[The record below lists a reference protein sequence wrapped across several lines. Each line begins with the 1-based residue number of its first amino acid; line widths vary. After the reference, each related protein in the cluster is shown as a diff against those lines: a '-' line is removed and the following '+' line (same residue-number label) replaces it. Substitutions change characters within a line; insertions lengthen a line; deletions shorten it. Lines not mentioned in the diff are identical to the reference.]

1 MNGQRL
7 LSRLALGLGL
17 ARAYTPSQRE
27 TSMTRKCLS
36 VCSLVLVLALAGSAG
51 AGELRLSIQN
61 GRVSLS
67 ARDVTLRQ
75 ILVEWE
81 RVGGTRIVNRDR
93 VPGAL
98 LTIEFVDV
106 PEGRALETLLRS
118 TAGYMAAKRLE
129 PTGGASQFSRIIL
142 MPGAAA
148 VAPGGS
154 AVASQG
160 GSAPSMGSVQP
171 GRPQVQRRV
180 QPDGRVVTIMDDLQQ
195 PGDPDDTE
203 DSPTPPSG
211 APGMMRP
218 PFQGPP
224 RSPQGQTANEP
235 TLLDPA
241 DPQGS
246 TATRPMP
253 TVAGTV
259 TSPGAVA
266 VPAVKNPQAPPG
278 PPKPPGR

>member
-1 MNGQRL
+1 
-7 LSRLALGLGL
+7 
-17 ARAYTPSQRE
+17 
-27 TSMTRKCLS
+27 MTGKCLS
-36 VCSLVLVLALAGSAG
+36 VCSLVLVLTLAGSAG
-51 AGELRLSIQN
+51 AGDLRLAIQK
-61 GRVSLS
+61 GRVTLS

-75 ILVEWE
+75 ILLEWE

-106 PEGRALETLLRS
+106 PEGQALETLLRS
-118 TAGYMAAKRLE
+118 TAGYVAAKRLE

-148 VAPGGS
+148 VAPGG
-154 AVASQG
+154 VAAANQG
-160 GSAPSMGSVQP
+160 GSAPSMGTGQA

-180 QPDGRVVTIMDDLQQ
+180 LPDGRVVTITDDGPQ
-195 PGDPDDTE
+195 PGDPDDAE
-203 DSPTPPSG
+203 DSPSPPDG

-224 RSPQGQTANEP
+224 RFPQGQTANEP

-241 DPQGS
+241 DPQAS
-246 TATRPMP
+246 PATRPMP
-253 TVAGTV
+253 TVPGTV
-259 TSPGAVA
+259 PSPGGV
-266 VPAVKNPQAPPG
+266 VPAMKKDPQSSPG

>member
-1 MNGQRL
+1 
-7 LSRLALGLGL
+7 
-17 ARAYTPSQRE
+17 
-27 TSMTRKCLS
+27 MTGKFLS
-36 VCSLVLVLALAGSAG
+36 VCSLVLVLTLAGSAG

-61 GRVSLS
+61 GRVSLF

-106 PEGRALETLLRS
+106 PEGHALETLLRP

-148 VAPGGS
+148 TAPSGV
-154 AVASQG
+154 AVANQG
-160 GSAPSMGSVQP
+160 GSAPSMGTLQP
-171 GRPQVQRRV
+171 GQPQVQRRV

-203 DSPTPPSG
+203 DSPSPPGGPPS
-211 APGMMRP
+211 MMRP
-218 PFQGPP
+218 PSQGLP
-224 RSPQGQTANEP
+224 RFPQGQNANEP

-241 DPQGS
+241 DSQASP
-246 TATRPMP
+246 ATRPMP
-253 TVAGTV
+253 TVPGTV
-259 TSPGAVA
+259 ASPGAV
-266 VPAVKNPQAPPG
+266 VPAVKRNPQAPPG